1 MTSAQKYTK
10 QSAGAVGR
18 KSSKLHAAI
27 ASVDVNSGEVLA
39 LYGGP
44 DYVKN
49 SRNWA
54 TTPRPTASTFKTYAL
69 AAGLKDGF
77 SLRNTFNGN
86 TWTPPGDRSRYAT
99 NSATSTAARST

>member
-1 MTSAQKYTK
+1 MRSRPRSTRLSEKYTK

-18 KSSKLHAAI
+18 KSSRLHAAI
-27 ASVDVNSGEVLA
+27 ASVDVNSGEVIA

-54 TTPRPTASTFKTYAL
+54 TTPRPTASTFKAYAL

-77 SLRNTFNGN
+77 SL
-86 TWTPPGDRSRYAT
+86 SRHLQWQHLDP
-99 NSATSTAARST
+99 AR